1 MTVQRLCRGG
11 GAAKVEGGRVPPLRK
26 ELFTHVPHVVDGGGG
41 CSRAAAVAATLVP
54 RPKLC
59 LAAPRTW
66 PLSG

>member
-1 MTVQRLCRGG
+1 
-11 GAAKVEGGRVPPLRK
+11 LRK